1 MASTQGERKF
11 IRQQEKYYLAQKKEL
26 ITQSKRFEV

>member
-1 MASTQGERKF
+1 MANTQGERKF
-11 IRQQEKYYLAQKKEL
+11 IRQQEKCYLAQKKEH